1 MEYHLNEAARRYAVE
16 HETALVELIEA
27 LSAIPAPSHHEE
39 RRAAFVKAWFE
50 ENGFSGVTIDAA
62 KNVIAPVNCTP
73 GCEVV
78 VFMAHTDTVFPDM
91 EPMPLRREGDRLC
104 CPGVGDDT
112 ANLAALM
119 LAARYFRAEPQTADC
134 GFLFVANSC
143 EEGLGNLKG
152 CRQLMQDYAGRVRE
166 VISFDGGLGGIC
178 NKAVGSARYRV
189 TVRTE
194 GGHSF
199 GAFGNR
205 NAIHLLSSMIGTLY
219 AVKPPV
225 EGDSKTTYNV
235 GKIEGGTSVNTIA
248 QEASMLY
255 EYRSDSRACMA
266 QMQAMFESV
275 IAAYRSM
282 GIEVEVELLGERLE
296 RIAAATRIARHRVA
310 LNLER
315 SLRAVRASSATGRIA
330 NGVIALGSGLLTSRR
345 LARELPL
352 IDPRGILRGS
362 VRSTVSAERS
372 SAHRRNSGSNHDLL
386 HVVLLSF
393 S

>member
-1 MEYHLNEAARRYAVE
+1 MEYRLNEAARRYAAE
-16 HETALVELIEA
+16 HETALVELIET

-205 NAIHLLSSMIGTLY
+205 NAIHLLSSMISTLY

-235 GKIEGGTSVNTIA
+235 GRIEGGTSVNTIA

-282 GIEVEVELLGERLE
+282 GIEVEVELLGERPCMGELDPARQQALE
-296 RIAAATRIARHRVA
+296 ARLCGAIRAEAGVEPSFHSSSTDCNIPFSLGIPAVCTGVYRGQGAHTREEFIE
-310 LNLER
+310 LS
-315 SLRAVRASSATGRIA
+315 SLPAGFRMMLSF
-330 NGVIALGSGLLTSRR
+330 
-345 LARELPL
+345 
-352 IDPRGILRGS
+352 
-362 VRSTVSAERS
+362 
-372 SAHRRNSGSNHDLL
+372 
-386 HVVLLSF
+386 LLSYLG
-393 S
+393 

>member
-1 MEYHLNEAARRYAVE
+1 MEYRLNEAARRYAAE

-235 GKIEGGTSVNTIA
+235 GRIEGGTSVNTIA

-282 GIEVEVELLGERLE
+282 GIEVEAELLGERPCMGELDPARQQALE
-296 RIAAATRIARHRVA
+296 ARLCGAIRAEAGVEPSFHSSSTDCNIPFSLGIPAVCTGVYRGQGAHTREEFIE
-310 LNLER
+310 LS
-315 SLRAVRASSATGRIA
+315 SLPAGFRMMLSF
-330 NGVIALGSGLLTSRR
+330 
-345 LARELPL
+345 
-352 IDPRGILRGS
+352 
-362 VRSTVSAERS
+362 
-372 SAHRRNSGSNHDLL
+372 
-386 HVVLLSF
+386 LLSYLG
-393 S
+393 

>member
-1 MEYHLNEAARRYAVE
+1 MEYRLNEAARRYAAE
-16 HETALVELIEA
+16 HETALVELIET

-205 NAIHLLSSMIGTLY
+205 NAIHLLSSMISTLY

-235 GKIEGGTSVNTIA
+235 GRIEGGTSVNTIA

-282 GIEVEVELLGERLE
+282 GIEVEVELLGERPCMGELDPARQQALE
-296 RIAAATRIARHRVA
+296 ARLCGAIRAEAGVEPSFHSSSTDCNIPFSLGIPAVCTGVYRGQGAHTREEFIE
-310 LNLER
+310 LS
-315 SLRAVRASSATGRIA
+315 SLPAGFRMMLSF
-330 NGVIALGSGLLTSRR
+330 
-345 LARELPL
+345 
-352 IDPRGILRGS
+352 
-362 VRSTVSAERS
+362 
-372 SAHRRNSGSNHDLL
+372 
-386 HVVLLSF
+386 LLSYLK
-393 S
+393 

>member
-1 MEYHLNEAARRYAVE
+1 MEYRLNEAARRYAAE

-235 GKIEGGTSVNTIA
+235 GRIEGGTSVNTIA

-282 GIEVEVELLGERLE
+282 GIEVEVELLGERPCMGELDPARQQALE
-296 RIAAATRIARHRVA
+296 ARLCSAIRTEAGVEPSFHSSSTDCNIPFSLGIPAVCTGVYRGQGAHTREEFIE
-310 LNLER
+310 LS
-315 SLRAVRASSATGRIA
+315 SLPAGFRMMLSF
-330 NGVIALGSGLLTSRR
+330 
-345 LARELPL
+345 
-352 IDPRGILRGS
+352 
-362 VRSTVSAERS
+362 
-372 SAHRRNSGSNHDLL
+372 
-386 HVVLLSF
+386 LLSYLG
-393 S
+393 

>member
-1 MEYHLNEAARRYAVE
+1 MEYRLNEAARRYAVE

-50 ENGFSGVTIDAA
+50 ENGFSDVTIDAA

-235 GKIEGGTSVNTIA
+235 GRIEGGTSVNTIA

-282 GIEVEVELLGERLE
+282 GIEVEVELLGERPCMGELDPARQQALE
-296 RIAAATRIARHRVA
+296 ARLCSAIRAEASIEPSFHSSSTDCNIPFSLGIPAVCTGVYRGQGA
-310 LNLER
+310 HTLEEFIELS
-315 SLRAVRASSATGRIA
+315 SLPAGFRMMLSF
-330 NGVIALGSGLLTSRR
+330 
-345 LARELPL
+345 
-352 IDPRGILRGS
+352 
-362 VRSTVSAERS
+362 
-372 SAHRRNSGSNHDLL
+372 
-386 HVVLLSF
+386 LLSYLG
-393 S
+393 

>member
-1 MEYHLNEAARRYAVE
+1 MEYRLNEAARRYAAE
-16 HETALVELIEA
+16 HETALVELIET

-219 AVKPPV
+219 VVKPPV
-225 EGDSKTTYNV
+225 DGDSKTTYNV

-282 GIEVEVELLGERLE
+282 GIEVEVELLGERPCMGELDPARQQALE
-296 RIAAATRIARHRVA
+296 ARLCSAIRAEAGVEPSFHSSSTDCNIPFSLGIPAICTGVYCGQGAHTREEFIE
-310 LNLER
+310 LS
-315 SLRAVRASSATGRIA
+315 SLPAGFRMMLSF
-330 NGVIALGSGLLTSRR
+330 
-345 LARELPL
+345 
-352 IDPRGILRGS
+352 
-362 VRSTVSAERS
+362 
-372 SAHRRNSGSNHDLL
+372 
-386 HVVLLSF
+386 LLSYLG
-393 S
+393 

>member
-1 MEYHLNEAARRYAVE
+1 MEYRLNDAARRYAAE

-205 NAIHLLSSMIGTLY
+205 NAIHLLSSMISTLY

-235 GKIEGGTSVNTIA
+235 GRIEGGTSVNTIA

-282 GIEVEVELLGERLE
+282 GIEVEVELLGERPCMGELDPARQQALE
-296 RIAAATRIARHRVA
+296 ARLCGAIRAETGVEPSFHSSSTDCNIPFSLGIPAVCTGVYRGQGAHTREEFIE
-310 LNLER
+310 LS
-315 SLRAVRASSATGRIA
+315 SLPAGFRMMLSF
-330 NGVIALGSGLLTSRR
+330 
-345 LARELPL
+345 
-352 IDPRGILRGS
+352 
-362 VRSTVSAERS
+362 
-372 SAHRRNSGSNHDLL
+372 
-386 HVVLLSF
+386 LLSYLK
-393 S
+393 

>member
-1 MEYHLNEAARRYAVE
+1 MEYRLNDAARRYAAE

-235 GKIEGGTSVNTIA
+235 GRIEGGTSVNTIA

-282 GIEVEVELLGERLE
+282 GIEVEVELLGERPCMGELDPARQQALE
-296 RIAAATRIARHRVA
+296 ARLCNAIRAEASIEPSFHSSSTDCNIPFSLGIPAVCTGVYRGQGAHTREEFIE
-310 LNLER
+310 LS
-315 SLRAVRASSATGRIA
+315 SLPAGFRMMLSF
-330 NGVIALGSGLLTSRR
+330 
-345 LARELPL
+345 
-352 IDPRGILRGS
+352 
-362 VRSTVSAERS
+362 
-372 SAHRRNSGSNHDLL
+372 
-386 HVVLLSF
+386 LLSYLG
-393 S
+393 

>member
-1 MEYHLNEAARRYAVE
+1 MEYRLNEAARRYAAE
-16 HETALVELIEA
+16 HETTLVELIEA

-205 NAIHLLSSMIGTLY
+205 NAIHLLSSMISTLY

-235 GKIEGGTSVNTIA
+235 GRIEGGTSVNTIA

-282 GIEVEVELLGERLE
+282 GIEVEVELLGERPCMGELDPARQQALE
-296 RIAAATRIARHRVA
+296 ARLCGAIRAEAGVEPSFHSSSTDCNIPFSLGIPAVCTGVYRGQGAHTREEFIE
-310 LNLER
+310 LS
-315 SLRAVRASSATGRIA
+315 SLPAGFRMMLSF
-330 NGVIALGSGLLTSRR
+330 
-345 LARELPL
+345 
-352 IDPRGILRGS
+352 
-362 VRSTVSAERS
+362 
-372 SAHRRNSGSNHDLL
+372 
-386 HVVLLSF
+386 LLSYLK
-393 S
+393 